1 MLRASMPEAAIQEH
15 GELLLREGEV
25 RAARDMMVPAPS
37 GNVIRTEQLGERD
50 FRVLVP
56 LAPDTGHHLGALGFG
71 EDISLGR
78 G

>member
-1 MLRASMPEAAIQEH
+1 MPKAAINEH
-15 GELLLREGEV
+15 RQLELRECEI
-25 RAARDMMVPAPS
+25 RAACDWVVPAPA
-37 GNVIRTEQLGERD
+37 NDAICTEQLGERD